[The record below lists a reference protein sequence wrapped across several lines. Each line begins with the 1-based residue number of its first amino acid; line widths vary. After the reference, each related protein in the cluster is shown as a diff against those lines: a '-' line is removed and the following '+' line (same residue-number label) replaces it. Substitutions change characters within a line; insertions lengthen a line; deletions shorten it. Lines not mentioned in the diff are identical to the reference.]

1 MVLPAPL
8 VVTTE
13 PETVAMLVSVI
24 ENIIF
29 ASLVEDVVRVN
40 DSP

>member
-1 MVLPAPL
+1 VLPAPL

-13 PETVAMLVSVI
+13 PETVAIPVSVI
-24 ENIIF
+24 VYIKF
-29 ASLVEDVVRVN
+29 ASLVEDVVRVK

>member
-8 VVTTE
+8 VVTIE
-13 PETVAMLVSVI
+13 PETVAILVSVI
-24 ENIIF
+24 VYIIF